1 MVIIQTNHL
10 NKQELSMI
18 KKYSKFVLDKFVSRS
33 IQNKAII
40 KINVVSAN
48 DLDNYADVD
57 DLKNYSAWVTYEGIQ
72 NDKKVFK
79 VIVNQSHVNRRAKKT
94 LTRMKKLL
102 IDLGH
107 ELVHV
112 KQYLNN
118 EMFDYV
124 AGGVRYKGSF
134 FDHSY
139 KDDEEAYYES
149 PWELDS
155 YGREYGLWKMFCSK
169 IKSGEIKC
177 T

>member
-10 NKQELSMI
+10 TKQELSMV
-18 KKYSKFVLDKFVSRS
+18 KSYSKFVLNKFVPRS
-33 IQNKAII
+33 VQNKAII
-40 KINVVSAN
+40 KINVVGPS
-48 DLDNYADVD
+48 DLDNYADID
-57 DLKNYSAWVTYEGIQ
+57 DLKKFSAWVTYEGIQ
-72 NDKKVFK
+72 NDKKIFK
-79 VIVNQSHVNRRAKKT
+79 IIVNRSHVNRRAKKT

-139 KDDEEAYYES
+139 KDDEEAYYNS
-149 PWELDS
+149 PWELEA
-155 YGREYGLWKMFCSK
+155 YGREYGLWKMFKTSLK
-169 IKSGEIKC
+169 EEAK

>member
-1 MVIIQTNHL
+1 MVILQTNRL
-10 NKQELSMI
+10 NREELSMV
-18 KKYSKFVLDKFVSRS
+18 KNYSKFVLNKFVSRS
-33 IQNKAII
+33 IQNKSII
-40 KINVVSAN
+40 KIHIVHPN
-48 DLDNYADVD
+48 DLENYADAD
-57 DLKNYSAWVTYEGIQ
+57 DLKKFSAWVTYEGIQ

-79 VIVNQSHVNRRAKKT
+79 VIVNQCQVNRKAKKT
-94 LTRMKKLL
+94 LVRLRKLL

-139 KDDEEAYYES
+139 KNDEEAYYNS
-149 PWELDS
+149 PWELEA
-155 YGREYGLWKMFCSK
+155 YGRELGLYKMFK
-169 IKSGEIKC
+169 TQLLEEAK